1 MWIMAKTKLLLFFVT
16 ILIVLAAIY
25 SPFWKKAFRADLK
38 SVLDGLLYQERRYEV
53 NKASRVAV
61 GFGSC
66 LDIVTR
72 GVEMMNFAGITSP
85 SHPEHYDTISNTV
98 ELARTFA
105 YFFQNGAAAE

>member
-1 MWIMAKTKLLLFFVT
+1 MANAKLLVFFIT
-16 ILIVLAAIY
+16 IIIFFSAIY
-25 SPFWKKAFRADLK
+25 FPHWKINFQADLK

-53 NKASRVAV
+53 NKGSKVAV

-66 LDIVTR
+66 WDIVTR
-72 GVEMMNFAGITSP
+72 GVEVMTVANVASP
-85 SHPEHYDTISNTV
+85 PYPEHYNTISTMD